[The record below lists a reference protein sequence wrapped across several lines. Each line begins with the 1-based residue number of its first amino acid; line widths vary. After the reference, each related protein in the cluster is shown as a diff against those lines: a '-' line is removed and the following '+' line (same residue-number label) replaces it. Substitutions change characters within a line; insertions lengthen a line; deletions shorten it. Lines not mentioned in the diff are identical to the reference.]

1 MGGWLMTITLN
12 RNPLPGRDLSAPFA
26 RVTLGNGDLFTW
38 GDGYLQSVEVELSEG
53 ENASNCRFTI
63 YDPGSIFADKYFSY
77 IYEVKGLTPLE
88 TPQSSSSSSS
98 STSNTS
104 SGSTATGS
112 YSVNV
117 KAFLDFIAWAEGTD
131 ALNGYATIVGQ
142 TIPTGSRKISSYADH
157 PRGDLKF
164 GSDAAGRYQFISTT
178 WDGIKKQLGLTDFS
192 PQNQDRAAVENI
204 RQFNALSDV
213 EAGNWQSAI
222 NKLAG
227 QWDSFPGAGN
237 PKTDMAG
244 AISWLNNRVN
254 SLKNGGQSQQTAQD
268 SVQQTTNPP
277 QSVPPQSKSYSGSQ
291 ITIELGFNGQL
302 LMASSFIH
310 TSLEY
315 DLFGPNT
322 LTFGGQ
328 SAVWVLAQRRKNTAY
343 NNLTFKQIAQK
354 IAASYGLK
362 LNMSESGPKYEYFSQ
377 RGQTDYEALLIEA
390 RRLGFRIYCKGNT
403 LFIQSRSSTKNAP
416 VLELGDN
423 MGLTFRVRH
432 TAEGEAGDGSQL
444 IAGERKVIV
453 DPATGVQKVIRP
465 ENPIG
470 IGASSD
476 KAVSGKAIAKNA
488 PKTTG
493 ETDQADRVRRE
504 NIAGLGGIVADFDAP
519 TTAEFLLIDPDTPFI
534 TKGISNFLDRYSNFL
549 DRYWII
555 ASISHRLDV
564 RSGFNSS
571 GTLYSPLKPRK
582 TNSTP
587 TNSNSSNAGIPP
599 LNPNGLIK
607 PTTGVFTSGFRT
619 AQRPGHQGIDI
630 ADQEGSPV
638 WAAADGVV
646 ADAENS
652 CVIGD
657 SGCGGGY
664 GNLVFIN
671 HANGLQ
677 TRYAHLQKGS
687 VTVSVGQQVKQG
699 QIIGRQSDTGSS
711 RGTHLHWEVRENG
724 NPVDPLKYVKL

>member
-1 MGGWLMTITLN
+1 MTITLN
-12 RNPLPGRDLSAPFA
+12 RNPLPGRSLLSPFT
-26 RVTLGNGDLFTW
+26 RVTLANGDQFLW

-53 ENASNCRFTI
+53 ENASNCKFTI
-63 YDPGSIFADKYFSY
+63 YDPGRIFTDKYFTH

-88 TPQSSSSSSS
+88 SKKSNNSTP
-98 STSNTS
+98 TYTP
-104 SGSTATGS
+104 GTTATGS
-112 YSVNV
+112 LSTNV
-117 KAFLDFIAWAEGTD
+117 QAFLDFIGWAEGTD
-131 ALNGYATIVGQ
+131 ALNGYRTIVGQ
-142 TIPTGSRKISSYADH
+142 TSPDGPRKINSWEDH

-178 WDGIKKQLGLTDFS
+178 WDGLKKQLGLTDFS

-222 NKLAG
+222 NKLTG
-227 QWDSFPGAGN
+227 QWDSFPGAGH

-244 AISWLNNRVN
+244 AIEWLNNRVN
-254 SLKNGGQSQQTAQD
+254 FLKNGGQSQQTAQD

-277 QSVPPQSKSYSGSQ
+277 QSTPPQSKSYTGGQ
-291 ITIELGFNGQL
+291 ITIELGFNGEL
-302 LMASSFIH
+302 FMASSFIH
-310 TSLEY
+310 TSLEA
-315 DLFGPNT
+315 DILGAHT

-328 SAVWVLAQRRKNTAY
+328 SAAWVLAQRKKNTAY
-343 NNLTFKQIAQK
+343 QNLTFKQVAQK
-354 IAASYGLK
+354 ITASYGLK
-362 LNMSESGPKYEYFSQ
+362 LSMSESGPKYEYFPQ

-403 LFIQSRSSTKNAP
+403 LYIQSRSSTKNAP
-416 VLELGDN
+416 VLEYGDN
-423 MGLTFRVRH
+423 MGLTFNVRH
-432 TAEGEAGDGSQL
+432 QAEGEAGDGSQL
-444 IAGERKVIV
+444 ISGERKVIV
-453 DPATGVQKVIRP
+453 DPATGIQKVIKP

-470 IGASSD
+470 IGTSSD
-476 KAVSGKAIAKNA
+476 KAVSGKAIANNA

-519 TTAEFLLIDPDTPFI
+519 TTPELLLIDPDTPFI
-534 TKGISNFLDRYSNFL
+534 TKGISNFLDRY
-549 DRYWII
+549 WII
-555 ASISHRLDV
+555 ASISHKLDV
-564 RSGFNSS
+564 SSGFNTS
-571 GTLYSPLKPRK
+571 GTLYTPLKPRK
-582 TNSTP
+582 TS
-587 TNSNSSNAGIPP
+587 SNSSSTTAGIPP

-607 PTTGVFTSGFRT
+607 PTSGTFTSGFRT

-630 ADQEGSPV
+630 ADQEGTPV

-646 ADAENS
+646 ADVENS
-652 CVIGD
+652 CSIGAT
-657 SGCGGGY
+657 SCGGGY
-664 GNLVFIN
+664 GNLVYIN

-699 QIIGRQSDTGSS
+699 QIIGKQSDTGNS
-711 RGTHLHWEVRENG
+711 RGVHLHWEVRENG
-724 NPVDPLKYVKL
+724 NPVDPLKYIKL

>member
-1 MGGWLMTITLN
+1 MTIALD
-12 RNPLPGRDLSAPFA
+12 RNPLPGRSLLAPFA
-26 RVTLGNGDLFTW
+26 RVSLANGDVFTW
-38 GDGYLQSVEVELSEG
+38 GDGYLQSVEVGLSEG
-53 ENASNCRFTI
+53 ENASNCSFTI
-63 YDPGSIFADKYFSY
+63 YDPGSIFADKYFAY

-88 TPQSSSSSSS
+88 TRQSQASA
-98 STSNTS
+98 SNPNS
-104 SGSTATGS
+104 NSGSTSTGS
-112 YSVNV
+112 LSVNV

-131 ALNGYATIVGQ
+131 ALNGYQTIVGQ
-142 TIPTGSRKISSYADH
+142 TSPDGPRKFSSYADH

-178 WDGIKKQLGLTDFS
+178 WDGLKKQLGLTDFS

-222 NKLAG
+222 NKLTG

-237 PKTDMAG
+237 PKTNMAG
-244 AISWLNNRVN
+244 AMAWLNNRAN
-254 SLKNGGQSQQTAQD
+254 FLKNGGQSQQTAQD
-268 SVQQTTNPP
+268 SVQQTTNLP
-277 QSVPPQSKSYSGSQ
+277 QSTPPQSKSYTGGQ
-291 ITIELGFNGQL
+291 ITIEFGFNGEL

-322 LTFGGQ
+322 LTFGGL
-328 SAVWVLAQRRKNTAY
+328 AAAWVLAQRRKNTAY
-343 NNLTFKQIAQK
+343 QNLTFKQIAQK
-354 IAASYGLK
+354 ITASYGLK
-362 LNMSESGPKYEYFSQ
+362 LSMSESGPKYEYFPQ

-403 LFIQSRSSTKNAP
+403 LFIQSRSDTKNAP

-423 MGLTFRVRH
+423 MGLSFKVRH
-432 TAEGEAGDGSQL
+432 QAEGEAGDGSQL
-444 IAGERKVIV
+444 ISGERKVIV
-453 DPATGVQKVIRP
+453 DPATGVQKVIKP

-470 IGASSD
+470 IGTSPD
-476 KAVSGKAIAKNA
+476 KAVSGKAIANKA

-504 NIAGLGGIVADFDAP
+504 NIAGLGGIVADFECP
-519 TTAEFLLIDPDTPFI
+519 TTPELLLIDPDTPFI
-534 TKGISNFLDRYSNFL
+534 TKGISSSL

-555 ASISHRLDV
+555 ASISHRLEV
-564 RSGFNSS
+564 QSGFNTSA
-571 GTLYSPLKPRK
+571 TLYTPLKPRK
-582 TNSTP
+582 TT
-587 TNSNSSNAGIPP
+587 SSSSPAAATTGVPP

-607 PTTGVFTSGFRT
+607 PTSGVLTSGFRT

-630 ADQEGSPV
+630 ADQEGTPV
-638 WAAADGVV
+638 WAAADGVI
-646 ADAENS
+646 ADVENS

-657 SGCGGGY
+657 TGCGGGY

-687 VTVSVGQQVKQG
+687 VTVSAGQQVKQG
-699 QIIGRQSDTGSS
+699 QIIGRQSDTGNS
-711 RGTHLHWEVRENG
+711 RGTHLHFEVRENG
-724 NPVDPLKYVKL
+724 TAVDPLKYIKP